1 MELTWNITQMT
12 CYPEQDGLTDV
23 VFSVSWSLTATDDTY
38 TSSVNGTIGVELD
51 PAAPYTPY
59 NELTKDQVLGWVK
72 SSLGD
77 AQVLEYE
84 NGVSSIV
91 EAQKNP
97 IIVTPVLPWL
107 ASIETLESK

>member
-1 MELTWNITQMT
+1 MELTWNITQMN

-23 VFSVSWSLTATDDTY
+23 VFSVSWNLTVIDDTY

-72 SSLGD
+72 LSLGD

-97 IIVTPVLPWL
+97 TIISPPLPF
-107 ASIETLESK
+107 

>member
-1 MELTWNITQMT
+1 MT

-38 TSSVNGTIGVELD
+38 TSAVNGTIGVELD

>member
-1 MELTWNITQMT
+1 MELTWNITQMS

-97 IIVTPVLPWL
+97 TIVTPALPWS
-107 ASIETLESK
+107 APIETLESK

>member
-1 MELTWNITQMT
+1 MELTWNITQMS
-12 CYPEQDGLTDV
+12 CYPEQDRLTDV
-23 VFSVSWSLTATDDTY
+23 VFSVSWILTATDDTY

-59 NELTKDQVLGWVK
+59 AELTKDQVLGWVK
-72 SSLGD
+72 LSLGE

-91 EAQKNP
+91 DAQKNP
-97 IIVTPVLPWL
+97 TITVPTLPW
-107 ASIETLESK
+107 IK